1 MAASDHAKPTCR
13 YEDALAVLVALR
25 DAGHIAYF
33 AGGCVRDRLLGLEP
47 KDWDVVTDA
56 TPLRVRSLFRRTQ
69 AVGQAFGVILV
80 HHNGSIIEVATF
92 RSDGVYSDGR
102 RPDAVT
108 FATPEADARRR
119 DFTVNGLFFDPI
131 DDRVIDFVGG
141 REDLAARTLRAI
153 GSPDARFEEDYL
165 RVLRAIRFAAR
176 FGFEIEP
183 RTLGAIR
190 KNVRSLIGISPERV
204 GDEMR
209 AMLVP
214 PTRRHAVELMRRLDV
229 LPIVLRFLPTPKREQ
244 TGTVGLFDLLAPD
257 RPIDVPT
264 ALAALA
270 LDYLAARNE
279 LDPIDFITPAVAS
292 QVVHA
297 LRQSLRISNE
307 ESARLEACISLD
319 ALLAPELPR
328 VARLKRFLA
337 TPHVDATRLM
347 LETLLAHGRA
357 AERIKRLLAQLAAL
371 DETDVAPDPLLTGE
385 HLIAM
390 GFTPGP
396 AFREVL
402 DFVYDEQLE
411 GRINTEAEAQ
421 DLGRRR
427 IQAVTR

>member
-1 MAASDHAKPTCR
+1 VAASDHAKPTCR
-13 YEDALAVLVALR
+13 YDDALAVLTTLR
-25 DAGHIAYF
+25 DAGHLSYF

-56 TPLRVRSLFRRTQ
+56 PPQRVRSLFRRTQ

-80 HHNGSIIEVATF
+80 HHNGSVIEVATF

-102 RPDAVT
+102 RPDSVT

-119 DFTVNGLFFDPI
+119 DFTINGLFLDPI
-131 DDRVIDFVGG
+131 EDRVIDHVGG
-141 REDLAARTLRAI
+141 RDDLAARTLRAI
-153 GSPDARFEEDYL
+153 GSPEARFDEDYL

-183 RTLGAIR
+183 RTLEAIR

-214 PTRRHAVELMRRLDV
+214 PTRRRAVELMRKLDV
-229 LPIVLRFLPTPKREQ
+229 LPIVLRFLPAPKREQ
-244 TGTVGLFDLLAPD
+244 TGTIGLFDLLAPD
-257 RPIDVPT
+257 RPVDFPT
-264 ALAALA
+264 AVAAMS

-279 LDPIDFITPAVAS
+279 LDPLDFITPAVAT
-292 QVVHA
+292 QVVQA
-297 LRQSLRISNE
+297 VRQSLRISNE
-307 ESARLEACISLD
+307 ESARLEACLILD
-319 ALLAPELPR
+319 WMLTPDLPR
-328 VARLKRFLA
+328 VAKLKRFLA
-337 TPHVDATRLM
+337 MPHSDAARLM
-347 LETLLAHGRA
+347 LETLRANGRA
-357 AERIKRLLAQLAAL
+357 LDRITRVLDQLVSL
-371 DETDVAPDPLLTGE
+371 DDVEVAPDPLLTGE

-411 GRINTEAEAQ
+411 GRVKTEAEAYT
-421 DLGRRR
+421 LGLAQ
-427 IQAVTR
+427 IQSILR